1 MMSTVALLEVFG
13 KQTIQT
19 ITETYLQRGGVG
31 RGGVGMDDLK
41 IFQFSLLWIVDT
53 NPSPGISLS
62 LLTQIMR

>member
-1 MMSTVALLEVFG
+1 MMSTVALLEVFD

-31 RGGVGMDDLK
+31 RGGDDLK

-53 NPSPGISLS
+53 NPSLTFLS
-62 LLTQIMR
+62 LFSQRLCGKKS